1 MLRSFGA
8 IGAALIGCLTIAAQ
22 SWASVGPG
30 PVPEIDATGALTGLA
45 MLAAVLAL
53 VAERKRQK

>member
-22 SWASVGPG
+22 SWASVGP
-30 PVPEIDATGALTGLA
+30 VPEIDATGALTGLA
-45 MLAAVLAL
+45 MMAAVLAL